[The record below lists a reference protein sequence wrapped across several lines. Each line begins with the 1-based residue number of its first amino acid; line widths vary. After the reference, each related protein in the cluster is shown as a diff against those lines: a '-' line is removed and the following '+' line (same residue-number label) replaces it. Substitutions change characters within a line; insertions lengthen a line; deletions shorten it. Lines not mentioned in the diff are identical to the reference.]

1 MPKAVKKSH
10 LLSVRL
16 TEAERE
22 HLLTRAGGRTLSE
35 YVKQTLFDGPLEGSR
50 GGGIALANRT
60 LLAHLLATLGGSH
73 LAPNLERLA
82 GQAEAGTLFAD
93 DDTTRRLRSACDDV
107 RLMHNALMRGL
118 GMKTRPISEREI
130 DAAMEFNRGAGK
142 PWGDA

>member
-1 MPKAVKKSH
+1 MPRRQNKSS

-16 TEAERE
+16 TEEERA
-22 HLLTRAGGRTLSE
+22 HLLTRAGGRTLTA
-35 YVKQTLFDGPLEGSR
+35 YVRQALFDGPLEGSR
-50 GGGIALANRT
+50 GGGITLANRT

-82 GQAEAGTLFAD
+82 REAELGTLFAD
-93 DDTTRRLRSACDDV
+93 DDTTRRLRGACDDV

-118 GMKTRPISEREI
+118 GMKTGPISEREI
-130 DAAMEFNRGAGK
+130 DAAMAFNRVAK